1 MAALRSVPLH
11 CDSAATLPA
20 AITQLSLRHT
30 SPSSVLARGV
40 VRLGLGVELAL
51 VVVVVDSVVVVV
63 EVVVVVVAVGVA
75 VVVAVVV
82 VVMVVVVVVDV
93 VVVVVVDVVVEAVVV
108 VVVARCGF
116 SDDVGD
122 NVVDFPP
129 AESSPTK

>member
-1 MAALRSVPLH
+1 MAALRSVPL
-11 CDSAATLPA
+11 CTAATLPA

-82 VVMVVVVVVDV
+82 VVMVVVVVV
-93 VVVVVVDVVVEAVVV
+93 VVVDVVVEAVVV
-108 VVVARCGF
+108 VVEARGGF
-116 SDDVGD
+116 SVDVGD
-122 NVVDFPP
+122 KVVDIPP
-129 AESSPTK
+129 ADSSPTK